1 MCLRAG
7 AIKEGKVNNS
17 VLPRLAGSREGSE
30 DALLASCELWGAA
43 VPLACQLREGTVLC
57 VRGPA
62 AVVTGDLKGKAWG
75 RTLPSSPS
83 PPLKLVCF
91 DQIEKEG

>member
-7 AIKEGKVNNS
+7 AIKEGKVNNF

-30 DALLASCELWGAA
+30 GALLASRELWGAA
-43 VPLACQLREGTVLC
+43 MPLTCQLREGTVLC
-57 VRGPA
+57 KGPCCGGDRGLE
-62 AVVTGDLKGKAWG
+62 GQGLG